1 MCVYSLP
8 HNTKLRIKEKWA
20 KHNWCKYQKDI
31 DGILKYMFSISP
43 SDKSL
48 KKLYTKF
55 TILDKYRKESTF
67 DIVYK
72 NYPELK
78 KYYG

>member
-1 MCVYSLP
+1 
-8 HNTKLRIKEKWA
+8 
-20 KHNWCKYQKDI
+20 
-31 DGILKYMFSISP
+31 MFSISP